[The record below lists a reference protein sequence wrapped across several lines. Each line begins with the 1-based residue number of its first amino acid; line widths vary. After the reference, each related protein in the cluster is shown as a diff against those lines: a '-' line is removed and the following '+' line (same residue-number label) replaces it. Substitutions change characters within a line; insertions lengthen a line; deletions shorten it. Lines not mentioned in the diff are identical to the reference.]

1 MESINKPVIC
11 SRCIYD
17 RNVSGIKFDENGI
30 CNYCRMISELEKE
43 YKTGSEEGEKEFL
56 RIVDEIKRDG
66 RNKKYDCV
74 IGVSGGTDS
83 SYMIYLAV
91 KLGLRPLA
99 VHYDNTWST
108 AIATQNIRK
117 VLGKL
122 GIDLYTHVV
131 NNEEVDDIFR
141 SFFKASV
148 PELDGSTDIALTEVL
163 YRAAD
168 KYGLKYI
175 LEGHSFKTEG
185 ISPLGTMYV
194 DGKYIESLQKQ
205 FGRMKIDTFP
215 NMKMTAFLKWVV
227 IKRIKKIRP
236 FWYINYSKEE
246 ARELLQDEF
255 GWEYYGGHHL
265 ENRMTAFQHSYY
277 LPQKFNVD
285 QRNNSLSASVRSG
298 LLSRTEALKLFSEPP
313 YIEEELLEYFIKRMR
328 ISREEFDG
336 IMKLPL
342 KSYRDYKT
350 YKKTFEKMKPLFW
363 VLQKFNL
370 VPRSFYIKYTSK
382 SEL

>member
-1 MESINKPVIC
+1 MPVIC

-17 RNVSGIKFDENGI
+17 ENVPGIRFDEHGV
-30 CNYCRMISELEKE
+30 CNYCKMIDELEKE
-43 YKTGSEEGEKEFL
+43 YKTGTEEGENKFL
-56 RIVDEIKRDG
+56 QIVEEIKNDG

-83 SYMIYLAV
+83 SYMIYKAV
-91 KLGLRPLA
+91 QLGLRPLA
-99 VHYDNTWST
+99 AYYDNTWST

-117 VLGKL
+117 MLGKL
-122 GIDLYTHVV
+122 GVDLYTHVV
-131 NNEEVDDIFR
+131 NNEEGDDIFR

-163 YRAAD
+163 YRAAS
-168 KYGLKYI
+168 KFGLKYI

-205 FGRMKIDTFP
+205 FGNMKIQTFP
-215 NMKMTAFLKWVV
+215 NMKMAAFLKWVV

-236 FWYINYSKEE
+236 FWYIKYSKEE
-246 ARELLQDEF
+246 AREILMKEF
-255 GWEYYGGHHL
+255 GWQYYGGHHL

-277 LPQKFNVD
+277 LPRKFNVD

-298 LLSRTEALKLFSEPP
+298 LLTRDEALELYKAPP
-313 YIEEELLEYFIKRMR
+313 YLEEELLEYFIKRMKMTE
-328 ISREEFDG
+328 EEFDI
-336 IMKLPL
+336 IMHLPL

-363 VLQKFNL
+363 LLQKFNL